1 VTVRRASP
9 RPSSLR
15 AILFDL
21 DHTLLDFD
29 RAQRAAL
36 REALRDFSLPF
47 AAAVLPNFR
56 RINDE
61 LWALYRRGGIA
72 QAALA
77 VERFRQ
83 LLLLMD
89 ADPRRA
95 KRLSESFLDHLGARG
110 DRMPGCRALLASLAK
125 RHRLGVVTNG
135 IDRVQR
141 SRLEVAALPRFFGV
155 VVTSEGCGFAKPD
168 PRILEVA
175 LRALEVRPEEAL
187 YVGDDP
193 ATDGEAAAR
202 AGVAFC
208 WIGGKPGA
216 RGPRPRVRTLA
227 ELGRLLRAP
236 GQRRAL

>member
-1 VTVRRASP
+1 VTARRASL

-29 RAQRAAL
+29 RAQRLAL
-36 REALRDFSLPF
+36 RGALRDFSLPF
-47 AAAVLPNFR
+47 SAAVLPTFR
-56 RINDE
+56 AINDE
-61 LWALYRRGGIA
+61 LWAQYRRGEIA

-77 VERFRQ
+77 VERFRR
-83 LLLLMD
+83 LLLFLR
-89 ADPRRA
+89 ADPGRA
-95 KRLSESFLDHLGARG
+95 ARLSESFLDHLGARG
-110 DRMPGCRALLASLAK
+110 DRLPGCRALLARLAR

-141 SRLEVAALPRFFGV
+141 SRLEAAALPRYFGV

-175 LRALEVRPEEAL
+175 LRALAVRPEEAL
-187 YVGDDP
+187 FVGDDP

-208 WIGGKPGA
+208 WIGGKARA

-227 ELGRLLRAP
+227 ELGRLLQA
-236 GQRRAL
+236 